1 MTVIVPRYQIK
12 YVSFNRARCVLVCFR
27 GTRLAAALVLTM
39 DVILGMGR
47 LHRVKNRHEG
57 SEEEGKR
64 ERERRRRGDVLS
76 SRISGLAA

>member
-1 MTVIVPRYQIK
+1 MTVIVPRYQSK
-12 YVSFNRARCVLVCFR
+12 YMSFNRARCVLVCFQ

-64 ERERRRRGDVLS
+64 ERRRRGDVLS